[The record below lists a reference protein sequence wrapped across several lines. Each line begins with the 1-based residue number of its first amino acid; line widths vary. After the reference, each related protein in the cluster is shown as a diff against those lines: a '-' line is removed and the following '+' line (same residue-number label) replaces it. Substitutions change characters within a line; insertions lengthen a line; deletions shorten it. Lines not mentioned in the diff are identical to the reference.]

1 MLSFFIMFLIVG
13 GVLAVVIDNA
23 DTAKLVIILISIVW
37 AFVFGPW
44 AILTFFELVLAYA
57 FVKKLKKDC

>member
-13 GVLAVVIDNA
+13 GILAVVIDNA
-23 DTAKLVIILISIVW
+23 DTAKLVIILISIAW

-44 AILTFFELVLAYA
+44 AVLTFFELLLAYA
-57 FVKKLKKDC
+57 FVKKIKKDY